1 MTHDTTTQSP
11 AQSTVLPDAPF
22 VELKGIHKSF
32 GATKVLDGVNLSASR
47 GKVLT
52 ILGGSGSGKSVMLK
66 HMIGLLR
73 PDEGR
78 VLIEGQDVTTYGER
92 EWFDVRKR
100 IGYVFQG
107 AALFDSLSV
116 YENIAYPLREHLDWK
131 EDEIEERVATCLAS
145 IGLEDVGA
153 KMPSELSGGM
163 RKRVGVARAIALH
176 PQAVFYDEP
185 TTGLDPANS
194 RRIGELIKQ
203 LQRDL
208 SVTSVVVTHDIELCL
223 AVSERVV
230 LLDRGKIQLDGSLEE
245 FRTSTSPELQA
256 LLGTEHPVALSMGLA
271 GEGGIH
277 GG

>member
-100 IGYVFQG
+100 IG
-107 AALFDSLSV
+107 
-116 YENIAYPLREHLDWK
+116 
-131 EDEIEERVATCLAS
+131 
-145 IGLEDVGA
+145 
-153 KMPSELSGGM
+153 
-163 RKRVGVARAIALH
+163 
-176 PQAVFYDEP
+176 
-185 TTGLDPANS
+185 
-194 RRIGELIKQ
+194 
-203 LQRDL
+203 
-208 SVTSVVVTHDIELCL
+208 
-223 AVSERVV
+223 
-230 LLDRGKIQLDGSLEE
+230 
-245 FRTSTSPELQA
+245 
-256 LLGTEHPVALSMGLA
+256 
-271 GEGGIH
+271 
-277 GG
+277 